1 MEINQLCEFIRRVV
15 ADKAPTANV
24 TITMERGPRYTRVV
38 SSKWGQRSAYCFV
51 DNATGDILSGSG
63 AVDDCRI
70 VFRDDDATSLAEHL
84 KTDLI

>member
-51 DNATGDILSGSG
+51 DNATGDILKPDSWKRPAKQDRKST
-63 AVDDCRI
+63 RLN
-70 VFRDDDATSLAEHL
+70 SSH
-84 KTDLI
+84 